1 MDHQQIGMEIF
12 TFGKHYFNLPL
23 NYSNVNP
30 FTHTSDRKRGYEN
43 LMKDG
48 LDSNRYPKVTA
59 GGARDGVQTT
69 WWEPRKG
76 ILKM

>member
-1 MDHQQIGMEIF
+1 M
-12 TFGKHYFNLPL
+12 
-23 NYSNVNP
+23 NP
-30 FTHTSDRKRGYEN
+30 FTHTSDRKKCYEN